1 MRTACLFGRGCTAG
15 WRSTRADAGLTLP
28 VNAVLIKDG
37 KDPVVYVQKDPLTF
51 VRRRVVV
58 AQPVEGR
65 VQIVSG
71 LSPGEKV
78 VVRGALLLD
87 GSADQLL

>member
-1 MRTACLFGRGCTAG
+1 VYGRVEIQTANA
-15 WRSTRADAGLTLP
+15 AVTLP
-28 VNAVLIKDG
+28 TSAVLIKDG
-37 KDPVVYVQKDPLTF
+37 MDPVVYVQQDALTYQ
-51 VRRRVVV
+51 RRSVVI

-65 VQIVSG
+65 VQVMSG
-71 LSPGEKV
+71 LQPGDKV

>member
-1 MRTACLFGRGCTAG
+1 MLF
-15 WRSTRADAGLTLP
+15 RS
-28 VNAVLIKDG
+28 
-37 KDPVVYVQKDPLTF
+37 VVYVQRDDLTF

-58 AQPVEGR
+58 AQPVDGR

-71 LSPGEKV
+71 LTPGEKV

-87 GSADQLL
+87 GAADQLL